1 MNFFRKTLL
10 VVSSNFCL
18 SFLLS
23 FTYFILILNNI
34 IISEEGTNIINIVLM
49 SYSLVTS
56 ILFFVLALT
65 IKNYKIVI
73 SNRNY
78 MLEFFCT
85 VFPVAGI
92 LIAWDIFSALF
103 AFFQIVSFVI
113 FIFLLFAILFTGLII
128 HVILS
133 KRKEVFFIFNK
144 GKIKVLQYEKGEKT
158 ILLEKDIAKEDIIFD
173 DSTLTIQIKD
183 TSYSIRISDE
193 KHYFKKKE
201 YLIKRVR

>member
-18 SFLLS
+18 SFLLT

-34 IISEEGTNIINIVLM
+34 IISEEGTKIINIVLM

-56 ILFFVLALT
+56 ILFFILALT

-113 FIFLLFAILFTGLII
+113 FIFLLFVLLFTGLII

>member
-1 MNFFRKTLL
+1 VNFFRKTLL

-18 SFLLS
+18 SFLLT

-34 IISEEGTNIINIVLM
+34 IISEEGTKIINIVLM

-56 ILFFVLALT
+56 ILFFILALT

-113 FIFLLFAILFTGLII
+113 FIFLLFVLLFTGLII